1 MGEPASLTG
10 PDLTQGVPVD
20 TIPTGRPLL
29 GHAFGQAVILVR
41 DQGELF
47 ALGATCTHYS
57 GNLGDGVCGEGLVRC
72 PLHHGCFDL
81 RTGIARGPALDP
93 VPTYAL
99 KRDGER
105 VTVTAERPRARP
117 APRTGPA
124 SVVVVGVG
132 PAGTAAAEAFRQTG
146 WGGALTLIGAEPTDP
161 VDRPNL
167 SKDYLAGTA
176 PEEWLPL
183 RGQDFLS
190 GLGEV
195 VPDDRVVTL
204 DATTRTVTLASGRR
218 IGAEAILLATGCEPL
233 RLPIPGADLPH
244 VFTLR
249 SRPDAKAI
257 VARLGDTRKAVV
269 IGASFIGLE
278 VAASLRTRGI
288 AVTVVAPETLP
299 LARIVGDEVG
309 RFVLGLHQE
318 KGVQFRLGRK
328 PGRITADRVE
338 LDDGSTIDA
347 DLVVMGVGVRPRV
360 QLAQDAGLK
369 VDRGIVVDR
378 SFRTSAAGI
387 YACGDAARYPDP
399 RSGELIRIE
408 HWAAAQRQ
416 GRAAALQILSIPGEF
431 RDAPFFWS
439 QHYDVTLK
447 YVGHVEKWDTVQLTG
462 SLEKGDAQVLYRVA
476 GRVMALV
483 TVGRDRLS
491 LEADAAMQADQDDR
505 LEALLRG

>member
-1 MGEPASLTG
+1 
-10 PDLTQGVPVD
+10 
-20 TIPTGRPLL
+20 
-29 GHAFGQAVILVR
+29 VILVR

-57 GNLGDGVCGEGLVRC
+57 GNLGDGICGEGLVRC

-93 VPTYAL
+93 VPTYEL
-99 KRDGER
+99 KRDGDR
-105 VTVTAERPRARP
+105 VTVTAQRPRARP
-117 APRTGPA
+117 APHAGPA

-132 PAGTAAAEAFRQTG
+132 PAGTAAAETFRQMG

-190 GLGEV
+190 GLGELV
-195 VPDDRVVTL
+195 LDDRVVTL
-204 DATTRTVTLASGRR
+204 DATTRTITLASGRR
-218 IGAEAILLATGCEPL
+218 ISAEAILLATGSEPL

-288 AVTVVAPETLP
+288 AVTVVAPESLP

-309 RFVLGLHQE
+309 RFVLGLHQQ

-328 PGRITADRVE
+328 PGRIGTDRVE

-378 SFRTSAAGI
+378 SFRTSASGV

-416 GRAAALQILSIPGEF
+416 GRAAALQMLSIPGEF
-431 RDAPFFWS
+431 RDVPFFWS

-447 YVGHVEKWDTVQLTG
+447 YVGHVEKWDTIQVAG

-491 LEADAAMQADQDDR
+491 LEAEAAMQANQDDR